1 MPVSSQHIHN
11 VLRDTRIADQPGRQ
25 ALQGLPADLV
35 SAWFKLPLREA
46 AVLVPLMHR
55 PEGLTVLLTRRTEHV
70 RDHAGQISFPGGGRE
85 AHDDTLESTALRES
99 QEEIGLRASA
109 VNVIGYLDPH
119 PVITG
124 FAVLPV
130 VGMVESPP
138 QLIAHPGEVAE
149 IFEVPLSFL
158 LQPEN
163 GAEHTRYR
171 SGVGLPTYE
180 YVYNGY
186 RIWGATAQIIKTF
199 ITKIS

>member
-1 MPVSSQHIHN
+1 M
-11 VLRDTRIADQPGRQ
+11 
-25 ALQGLPADLV
+25 
-35 SAWFKLPLREA
+35 
-46 AVLVPLMHR
+46 
-55 PEGLTVLLTRRTEHV
+55 
-70 RDHAGQISFPGGGRE
+70 
-85 AHDDTLESTALRES
+85 
-99 QEEIGLRASA
+99 
-109 VNVIGYLDPH
+109 
-119 PVITG
+119 ITG

-149 IFEVPLSFL
+149 IFEVPLNFL

-163 GAEHTRYR
+163 GSEHTRYR